1 MRVQRFSEHLAIP
14 WANGKG
20 TSFEISSDRDASNQW
35 SWRVAIAPVVVD
47 GPFSSLPGIDRQL
60 VVVEGNGMVLEVDG
74 KTVEC
79 LPSQVVAFSG
89 EATTYARLIDG
100 PSVDLGL
107 MTARDVFAGS
117 LFVVTS
123 VGGVIE
129 SDLIV
134 AIGDSVL
141 EDESGVHHGLQTKDA
156 LLDVQRRRMVLLNG
170 MAIAIQINLL

>member
-1 MRVQRFSEHLAIP
+1 MRVQRFSEHLAMP

-20 TSFEISSDRDASNQW
+20 ASYEISSDRDASNQW

-89 EATTYARLIDG
+89 DADAYARLIDG
-100 PSVDLGL
+100 PAVDVGL
-107 MTARDVFAGS
+107 MTTRDVFAGT
-117 LFVVTS
+117 LFVVTC
-123 VGGVIE
+123 VGAVIE

-134 AIGDSVL
+134 AIGDTVL
-141 EDESGVHHGLQTKDA
+141 EDEIGVHHRLQTKDA
-156 LLDVQRRRMVLLNG
+156 LLDVQRRRMVLRKG
-170 MAIAIQINLL
+170 SAIAIRVEAL